1 MRIKWIVTGFVA
13 LVIAVAAAGV
23 AILST
28 MDFEELRGVIE
39 AKAKEATGRELKI
52 AGPIDL
58 KISLTPA
65 IAVEDVRFANA
76 AWGSRADM
84 ISIRRFE
91 LEVALLPLLSGDIQ
105 VKRLVLIEPDILLE
119 TDKEGR
125 GNWEMTGAAEEA
137 EEEAGPATL
146 PSFDQVVIRDATL
159 TYRNGKTGEEIR
171 LRLTRLEGRAASASS
186 PLDVVLDGAYNDA
199 PFKAEGTLGSFEQL
213 FGDGPFPVEL
223 SLEAGGA
230 TVTVEGRIAEPMT
243 GRGLDLKIQARGQ
256 SLADLAALVGADLP
270 PLGPYDLSVQV
281 AQEGT
286 TYTLTG
292 LTAKIGSSDIAG
304 NATIELGGARPMLS
318 GSFTSGT
325 LDLDD
330 FAPPGAEGE
339 GAAPAGAPPET
350 AEQGLVFT
358 EAPLPLDA
366 LGAVDAKIELSV
378 KRLRLHLG
386 LPLSDLDLSLVLEKG
401 RLAVKPFS
409 IGVAGGKLAGDFSID
424 AGKTPPSLAVKLSAS
439 GIDYGGL
446 LKDLDVT
453 DGVSGRL
460 DAKVDLRGAG
470 ASLRAIAADLKGRIE
485 VTGLTAKVGA
495 SDIAGDAT
503 IVLGGPR
510 PALSGSFT
518 SGTLD
523 LDDLARLGV
532 VGTAGAPAEAPPK
545 TAEQRFVFTEEP
557 LPFGALDA
565 LDAKI
570 ELSVKRLRL
579 RDGLPLSDLD
589 LSLALENR
597 RLAVKP
603 FSVGIAGGKL
613 AGDFSLDAGKTPPP
627 LTVNLTASG
636 IDYGGLL
643 KTFEVTDGVTGRLD
657 AEIHLRGAGA
667 SARAIAASLGGRIE
681 VIAGQGSVD
690 NDLVQAA
697 GAGLTQ
703 MLSGWSEGDGD
714 LRLNCIVVRLPV
726 EDGVA
731 TSEVILLD
739 TAAVTVGA
747 TGSID
752 LRDES
757 LDLRVTPQAKQASL
771 MSLAVPF
778 LVKGT
783 LTEPTVGPDPIGT
796 AVGVAK
802 IAGLFINPLV
812 AGAAIVL
819 DSETAD
825 QNPCVAALERPAQ
838 GAAPGA
844 SAPSQETSVIE
855 DAAKGVGAAIE
866 GVGEGIAKGL
876 KSLFGN

>member
-1 MRIKWIVTGFVA
+1 
-13 LVIAVAAAGV
+13 
-23 AILST
+23 
-28 MDFEELRGVIE
+28 
-39 AKAKEATGRELKI
+39 
-52 AGPIDL
+52 
-58 KISLTPA
+58 
-65 IAVEDVRFANA
+65 
-76 AWGSRADM
+76 
-84 ISIRRFE
+84 
-91 LEVALLPLLSGDIQ
+91 
-105 VKRLVLIEPDILLE
+105 
-119 TDKEGR
+119 
-125 GNWEMTGAAEEA
+125 
-137 EEEAGPATL
+137 
-146 PSFDQVVIRDATL
+146 
-159 TYRNGKTGEEIR
+159 
-171 LRLTRLEGRAASASS
+171 
-186 PLDVVLDGAYNDA
+186 
-199 PFKAEGTLGSFEQL
+199 
-213 FGDGPFPVEL
+213 
-223 SLEAGGA
+223 
-230 TVTVEGRIAEPMT
+230 
-243 GRGLDLKIQARGQ
+243 
-256 SLADLAALVGADLP
+256 
-270 PLGPYDLSVQV
+270 
-281 AQEGT
+281 
-286 TYTLTG
+286 
-292 LTAKIGSSDIAG
+292 
-304 NATIELGGARPMLS
+304 
-318 GSFTSGT
+318 
-325 LDLDD
+325 
-330 FAPPGAEGE
+330 
-339 GAAPAGAPPET
+339 
-350 AEQGLVFT
+350 
-358 EAPLPLDA
+358 
-366 LGAVDAKIELSV
+366 
-378 KRLRLHLG
+378 
-386 LPLSDLDLSLVLEKG
+386 
-401 RLAVKPFS
+401 
-409 IGVAGGKLAGDFSID
+409 
-424 AGKTPPSLAVKLSAS
+424 PPSLAVKLSAS

-446 LKDLDVT
+446 LKDLDVI

-545 TAEQRFVFTEEP
+545 TAEQRFVFTEDP
-557 LPFGALDA
+557 LPFEALDA

-603 FSVGIAGGKL
+603 FSIGIAGGKL

-627 LTVNLTASG
+627 VAVNLTASG

-643 KTFEVTDGVTGRLD
+643 KTFEVTDGVTGTLD
-657 AEIHLRGAGA
+657 AEVHLRGAGA

-714 LRLNCIVVRLPV
+714 LRLNCIVVRLPI
-726 EDGVA
+726 EGGVA

-739 TAAVTVGA
+739 TAAATVGA

-783 LTEPTVGPDPIGT
+783 LAAPSVGPDPVGT
-796 AVGVAK
+796 ALGVAK
-802 IAGLFINPLV
+802 IAGLFINPLA
-812 AGAAIVL
+812 AGAAL
-819 DSETAD
+819 ALESATAD

-838 GAAPGA
+838 GASQGAAPAPAQGA
-844 SAPSQETSVIE
+844 SQPSQETTVIE
-855 DAAKGVGAAIE
+855 DAAKGVGDAIG
-866 GVGEGIAKGL
+866 GVGEGITKGL
-876 KSLFGN
+876 KSLFGD

>member
-1 MRIKWIVTGFVA
+1 
-13 LVIAVAAAGV
+13 
-23 AILST
+23 
-28 MDFEELRGVIE
+28 
-39 AKAKEATGRELKI
+39 
-52 AGPIDL
+52 
-58 KISLTPA
+58 
-65 IAVEDVRFANA
+65 
-76 AWGSRADM
+76 M
-84 ISIRRFE
+84 I
-91 LEVALLPLLSGDIQ
+91 
-105 VKRLVLIEPDILLE
+105 
-119 TDKEGR
+119 
-125 GNWEMTGAAEEA
+125 
-137 EEEAGPATL
+137 
-146 PSFDQVVIRDATL
+146 
-159 TYRNGKTGEEIR
+159 
-171 LRLTRLEGRAASASS
+171 
-186 PLDVVLDGAYNDA
+186 
-199 PFKAEGTLGSFEQL
+199 
-213 FGDGPFPVEL
+213 
-223 SLEAGGA
+223 
-230 TVTVEGRIAEPMT
+230 
-243 GRGLDLKIQARGQ
+243 
-256 SLADLAALVGADLP
+256 
-270 PLGPYDLSVQV
+270 
-281 AQEGT
+281 
-286 TYTLTG
+286 
-292 LTAKIGSSDIAG
+292 
-304 NATIELGGARPMLS
+304 
-318 GSFTSGT
+318 
-325 LDLDD
+325 
-330 FAPPGAEGE
+330 
-339 GAAPAGAPPET
+339 
-350 AEQGLVFT
+350 
-358 EAPLPLDA
+358 
-366 LGAVDAKIELSV
+366 
-378 KRLRLHLG
+378 
-386 LPLSDLDLSLVLEKG
+386 
-401 RLAVKPFS
+401 
-409 IGVAGGKLAGDFSID
+409 
-424 AGKTPPSLAVKLSAS
+424 
-439 GIDYGGL
+439 
-446 LKDLDVT
+446 

-485 VTGLTAKVGA
+485 VTGLTAKVGT

-545 TAEQRFVFTEEP
+545 TAEQRFVFTEDP

-579 RDGLPLSDLD
+579 RDGLPLSNLD

-627 LTVNLTASG
+627 VAVNLTASG

-657 AEIHLRGAGA
+657 AEVHLRGAGA

-739 TAAVTVGA
+739 TAAATVGA

-825 QNPCVAALERPAQ
+825 QNPCVAALERPDSGTIYVNGDEITSQRDLSRYRARSIGLIFQ
-838 GAAPGA
+838 LHNLLPNLTASENLQVPMYETDLSASARRRRAEELLALVDLGDKAGKRPTQLSGGERQRVAIARALANDPGIILADEPTGNLDSKAGQQAMAVLRNVQRQQAVTLVLVSHNRQIAAAADRTVYMLDGKIAEGAAAA
-844 SAPSQETSVIE
+844 SERHA
-855 DAAKGVGAAIE
+855 
-866 GVGEGIAKGL
+866 
-876 KSLFGN
+876 